1 MKKNYI
7 IPSTESIAFRTASLC
22 DTAVASAN
30 GPFNYGGSGGDS
42 TPIDPV

>member
-7 IPSTESIAFRTASLC
+7 LPSTVVVAFRTASLC
-22 DTAVASAN
+22 DTAVASAK
-30 GPFNYGGSGGDS
+30 GPFNYGGSGGNS